1 MRAIVRQVSRGSIL
15 GHHARRLRGCLTA
28 RWKERKVMD
37 FFKLVSE
44 GTPQSVHAAIDQGA
58 DVNAQDP
65 LYGLTALMWAARFNQ
80 NPEVI
85 TILLKA
91 GADVNMKD
99 ANGCTPLLWAAWG
112 NQNPEVITI
121 LLRAG
126 ADAKAKN
133 NQEKTAFD
141 NAQANEKLKGTDAY
155 RQLQQASR

>member
-1 MRAIVRQVSRGSIL
+1 M
-15 GHHARRLRGCLTA
+15 
-28 RWKERKVMD
+28 
-37 FFKLVSE
+37 
-44 GTPQSVHAAIDQGA
+44 GTPESVQAAINQGA

-65 LYGLTALMWAARFNQ
+65 LYGRTPLLWAAWRNQ

-112 NQNPEVITI
+112 NQNPEVITV
-121 LLRAG
+121 LLKAG

-133 NQEKTAFD
+133 NQGKTAFD
-141 NAQANEKLKGTDAY
+141 NAQANEKLKGTTALK
-155 RQLQQASR
+155 QLEEASM